1 MSIVT
6 DAGGYRERVSQDVRN
21 FQGKNKKEPLKR
33 PGKAL
38 EGLQGKKLEGRSL
51 SRENL
56 AIEKNQTEGS
66 QPSQDNHIFVSESV
80 FTSKSYSNA
89 ASRDVV
95 VDGVNFSAEKVEDIR
110 GLLEDLFSIA
120 PDEKSALVYADYAKM
135 GLAENAVRSY
145 AEKNLTGEQAEV
157 VNRVVSNY
165 FDEVIKNE
173 DELIRGSYTTYTVDD
188 LYYGKRYD
196 GTDEIIRKMRQFIK
210 DMVANSNLPE
220 QTKQAF
226 ANMSLDGPGM
236 ILSASNMELAGNIRS
251 KFSTVNWN
259 DDKERNALLEQ
270 YKDWM
275 RPAYLELYA
284 GSSKFTESKISEDLD
299 LFSAYFEQANKAVE
313 KVARGH
319 INFQV

>member
-21 FQGKNKKEPLKR
+21 FQGKNKKEPLKQR
-33 PGKAL
+33 GKAL

-110 GLLEDLFSIA
+110 GLLEDIFSNA
-120 PDEKSALVYADYAKM
+120 PDGRSDLGYADYAKM
-135 GLAENAVRSY
+135 GLAENAIRSY

-173 DELIRGSYTTYTVDD
+173 DELIRGSYATYTVDD

-196 GTDEIIRKMRQFIK
+196 GTDEIIRKMRQAIK
-210 DMVANSNLPE
+210 DLVANSNLPE

-236 ILSASNMELAGNIRS
+236 ILSASNMELASNIRS
-251 KFSTVNWN
+251 KFSTINWN

-284 GSSKFTESKISEDLD
+284 GSLKFTESKISEDFD

-319 INFQV
+319 INFQI

>member
-51 SRENL
+51 SGENL

-110 GLLEDLFSIA
+110 GLLEDIFSNA
-120 PDEKSALVYADYAKM
+120 PDGRSDLGYADYAKM

-157 VNRVVSNY
+157 VNRVVSQY
-165 FDEVIKNE
+165 FDQVIASE
-173 DELIRGSYTTYTVDD
+173 DEWLQPSYTVENQ
-188 LYYGKRYD
+188 YYGKRISGAD
-196 GTDEIIRKMRQFIK
+196 NELLRKALQAMK
-210 DMVANSNLPE
+210 DMVAKSNVPE
-220 QTKQAF
+220 QTKRVFEAV
-226 ANMSLDGPGM
+226 SLDSSSM
-236 ILSASNMELAGNIRS
+236 LMSASNKELAGNIRS